1 MSNKI
6 SIILVLIFSTVL
18 VSQAQ
23 VQKNMGKFDEIKIFN
38 GISVKLIPGESGKV
52 TITGENADDVV
63 LVNRNGKL
71 RVRMKTSK
79 VFRGDQTQVVIQYGK
94 IDLIDANENA
104 FVLVEGELKNTTLQ
118 INAQEG
124 AEVKATVN
132 TDRLEARAI
141 SGGILD
147 LRGRAD
153 MQDVTVKA
161 GGQYDAKDLIS
172 KQTIVVLSAGGG
184 AKVYASDYAEAKTR
198 AGGRIEIYGNPKEV
212 KKDSFLGGNIL
223 EMN

>member
-1 MSNKI
+1 MFKKI
-6 SIILVLIFSTVL
+6 SSALIFSF
-18 VSQAQ
+18 VSFLAVNAQ
-23 VQKNMGKFDEIKIFN
+23 VKKDMGKFDNIKIFN
-38 GISVKLIPGESGKV
+38 GISVKLVPGESGRV
-52 TITGENADDVV
+52 TITGENAEDVV

-79 VFRGDQTQVVIQYGK
+79 VFRGDQTQVVIEYGK
-94 IDLIDANENA
+94 IDIIDANENA
-104 FVLVEGELKNTTLQ
+104 FVLVEGELKNTTLK

-124 AEVKATVN
+124 AEVKATLN

-141 SGGILD
+141 TGGILD
-147 LRGRAD
+147 LKGRAD
-153 MQDVTVKA
+153 VQNVTVKA

-172 KQTIVVLSAGGG
+172 KQTTIVLSAGGG
-184 AKVYASDYAEAKTR
+184 AKVFASDYAEAKTR
-198 AGGRIEIYGNPKEV
+198 AGGRIEIFGNPKEV